1 MTPTIDCFVPYISE
15 EHNHTLC
22 HTLADSPLS
31 HILPIHTEAEK
42 GAPFIPLE
50 RNMSTATLGA
60 IAAQCTADYM
70 LLYTHAGALQVSYR
84 AIERMLRTA
93 VESRADWVYSNYHV
107 VRQGA
112 TLAVP
117 TNEYQEGSLRDDFDF
132 GPLVLMRTEAVKKF
146 IATEP
151 EVMQHAAL
159 YQLRL
164 YISRTGRMVHINE
177 YLYTEGELDTR
188 SSGER
193 QFDYVDPRNR
203 QIQIEMEQACTL
215 HLKAVGAY
223 VDHRT
228 LQTID
233 TAAGEFPYEATV
245 IIPVKNRV
253 RTIGD
258 AIGSVLSQK
267 TDFPFNIIVVDN
279 HSTDGTTEAIA
290 QLTIHNSLLTM
301 ITPER
306 SDLGI
311 GGCWDLAIR
320 HPQCGRYAVQL
331 DSDDLYSDEHTLQ
344 RIVDTFRQEQCA
356 MVVGSYSLCNFDLQT
371 LPPGIIDHREWT
383 AENGMNNAL
392 RINGLGAPRA
402 FYTPVVR
409 EIGFPNVSY
418 GEDYAV
424 GIAISRRYR
433 LGRIYDS
440 IYLCRRWEGNSDA
453 ALSPDRVAA
462 HNHYK
467 DSLRTQEIR
476 ARKQVKE

>member
-1 MTPTIDCFVPYISE
+1 MTHTISYFTPHTSESLRNKLAHCTLISDI
-15 EHNHTLC
+15 HSTISDK
-22 HTLADSPLS
+22 AD
-31 HILPIHTEAEK
+31 
-42 GAPFIPLE
+42 APFIPLE
-50 RNMSTATLGA
+50 GNLSTQALRHMAG
-60 IAAQCTADYM
+60 QCTSDYL
-70 LLYTHAGALQVSYR
+70 LLYTHAGNLTIGYR

-93 VESRADWVYSNYHV
+93 TESKADWVYSHRYIV
-107 VRQGA
+107 KQGN
-112 TLAVP
+112 TIAVP
-117 TNEYQEGSLRDDFDF
+117 TNEYQEGSIRDDFDF
-132 GPLVLMRTEAVKKF
+132 GPLVLIRAEAIRQF
-146 IATEP
+146 LATEP
-151 EVMQHAAL
+151 EEVQHAAL

-164 YISRTGRMVHINE
+164 YISRTSQLVHINE
-177 YLYTEGELDTR
+177 YLYTEYEHDIRT
-188 SSGER
+188 SGEK

-203 QIQIEMEQACTL
+203 QIQIEMEQVCTA

-223 VDHRT
+223 VDHHT
-228 LQTID
+228 LQSID
-233 TAAGEFPYEATV
+233 TTAGDFPYEATV
-245 IIPVKNRV
+245 IIPVKNRA

-258 AIGSVLSQK
+258 AIESVLSQE
-267 TDFPFNIIVVDN
+267 TDFPFNLIVVDN
-279 HSTDGTTEAIA
+279 HSTDGTEEIIS
-290 QLTIHNSLLTM
+290 QLSIVNCQLSI

-331 DSDDLYSDEHTLQ
+331 DSDDQYSDPHTLQ
-344 RIVDTFRQEQCA
+344 RIVDTFRSERCA
-356 MVVGSYSLCNFDLQT
+356 MVVGSYRLCNFALET

-402 FYTPVVR
+402 FYTPVIR

-424 GIAISRRYR
+424 GIAISRQYK
-433 LGRIYDS
+433 LGRIYEP

-476 ARKQVKE
+476 ARKQLR